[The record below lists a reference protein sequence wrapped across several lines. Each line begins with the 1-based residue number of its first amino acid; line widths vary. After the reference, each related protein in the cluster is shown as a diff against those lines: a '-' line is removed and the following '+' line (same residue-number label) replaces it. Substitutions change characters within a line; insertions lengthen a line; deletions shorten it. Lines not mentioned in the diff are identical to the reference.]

1 MLMFHVTSKARFH
14 LSTVKTGLTRVL
26 VFPTEHRICKYA
38 TESRLRHSICAEE
51 SMDDLNARMEVPMSI
66 IRFRP
71 NIVLRGGKAFE
82 EDNWAEIT
90 IGDAGKFWLLTRS
103 PRYSPSASRR

>member
-1 MLMFHVTSKARFH
+1 
-14 LSTVKTGLTRVL
+14 
-26 VFPTEHRICKYA
+26 
-38 TESRLRHSICAEE
+38 
-51 SMDDLNARMEVPMSI
+51 MDDLNSRMEAPMSI

-71 NIVLRGGKAFE
+71 NIVLRGGKPFD

-103 PRYSPSASRR
+103 PRYFHLPRVADLARCQLPNVDVETGTKNKDFPYKALVRSITFQLTL

>member
-1 MLMFHVTSKARFH
+1 MLIR
-14 LSTVKTGLTRVL
+14 R
-26 VFPTEHRICKYA
+26 
-38 TESRLRHSICAEE
+38 ICAEE
-51 SMDDLNARMEVPMSI
+51 SMEDLNSRMEVPMSI

-71 NIVLRGGKAFE
+71 NIVLRGGKPFD

-103 PRYSPSASRR
+103 PRYCPLLRVGNIVGVSFQMLMSKLEQRTKTSPIKHWLVPSIPT